1 MIKGLQNVY
10 VVATDVEEAVRFYR
24 DVLGLPL
31 KFQDGGRWAEF
42 EVGSA
47 SFSVGAP
54 GEGPATPGGGAVPVF
69 EVESLEAALVALQ
82 KRGLAIEGGLIDM
95 GAHGRYFTVRDP
107 PGNSVLLFQ
116 RAQS

>member
-1 MIKGLQNVY
+1 MIRGLQNVY
-10 VVATDVEEAVRFYR
+10 VVVTDVEEAVRFYR

-42 EVGSA
+42 EVAGA
-47 SFSVGAP
+47 SFSVGAS

-69 EVESLEAALVALQ
+69 EVESLEDAFAALQ

-116 RAQS
+116 RVRS